1 VKELLRKLK
10 SVRVALVFWYGVIFL
25 AGATIFCGIVYFYLY
40 RLQVDAIEA
49 DLVEEANW
57 IAELVDVER
66 AARPDPIREL
76 SDDLVSRLSAHIT
89 GNPNNYL
96 VVLSDDRGE
105 RLFESDNSADFGTVP
120 VGGGVPKA
128 VVRSM
133 DHPTQGRIRVALRSA
148 GPILVQVGFTER
160 LIDRTLD
167 HMLAVFVLIVPLLLV
182 LAVGGGWIMSG
193 AVLEPVRRISNV
205 ARQITGQN
213 LSERIPSRGVG
224 DELDQLIGVM
234 NAMIGRL
241 EQSFAQMKEFTM
253 NAAHELRTP
262 LTILKGESEL
272 ALSRPIDGAEAH
284 RVIESLLEEIVRMS
298 RMVDDLLTLAKA
310 DAGQLA
316 VELKPVRLDA
326 ILARV
331 AEDASII
338 ASSKEIE
345 VTLRSNPEATITG
358 DQARIHQ
365 LFRAIVSNAVQYTD
379 PGGRITIASD
389 VTERSVCVRIGDT
402 GIGIPRES
410 LGRIFDRFY
419 RVEQARTRASGGS
432 GLGLTIAKWI
442 AELHHATIGVESAP
456 GKGSEFT
463 VCFPAGRDS

>member
-1 VKELLRKLK
+1 VKDLLRRLK

-25 AGATIFCGIVYFYLY
+25 AGATIFSGIVYFYLY

-49 DLVEEANW
+49 DLTEEANW

-66 AARPDPIREL
+66 AARPDPLREL
-76 SDDLVSRLSAHIT
+76 SDDLVTRLSAHIT
-89 GNPNNYL
+89 ESPNNYL

-105 RLFESDNSADFGTVP
+105 RLFESDNSADFGTLTLARNS
-120 VGGGVPKA
+120 PK
-128 VVRSM
+128 VVIRSM
-133 DHPTQGRIRVALRSA
+133 DHPTQGRIRVAARSA
-148 GPILVQVGFTER
+148 GPIVVQVGFTER
-160 LIDRTLD
+160 LIERTLD
-167 HMLAVFVLIVPLLLV
+167 HMIAVFVFIVPLLLV

-193 AVLEPVRRISNV
+193 AVLDPVRRISNV

-241 EQSFAQMKEFTM
+241 EGSFAQMKEFTM

-262 LTILKGESEL
+262 LTILKGEAEL
-272 ALSRPIDGAEAH
+272 ALSRPLPEAEAQ
-284 RVIESLLEEIVRMS
+284 RVIESLLEEIARMS
-298 RMVDDLLTLAKA
+298 RLVDDLLTLAKA

-316 VELKPVRLDA
+316 VESKPVRLDS
-326 ILARV
+326 ILAGV
-331 AEDASII
+331 AEDASIL
-338 ASSKEIE
+338 ASSKNIE
-345 VTLRSNPEATITG
+345 VALTSNSEAHIAG
-358 DQARIHQ
+358 DHARLIQ
-365 LFRAIVSNAVQYTD
+365 LFRALVSNAVQYTD
-379 PGGRITIASD
+379 PGGRITISSEISA
-389 VTERSVCVRIGDT
+389 RSVCVKVGDT

-410 LGRIFDRFY
+410 IARIFDRFY

-442 AELHHATIGVESAP
+442 AELHHATITVESSP

-463 VCFPAGRDS
+463 VCFPILRES

>member
-1 VKELLRKLK
+1 VKELLRRLK

-25 AGATIFCGIVYFYLY
+25 AGAMIFCGIVYFYLY
-40 RLQVDAIEA
+40 RLQLDAVEA
-49 DLVEEANW
+49 DLAEEANW

-76 SDDLVSRLSAHIT
+76 SDDLVTRLSAHIT
-89 GNPNNYL
+89 AGPNNYL

-105 RLFESDNSADFGTVP
+105 RLFESDNSSDFGTLTLERRT
-120 VGGGVPKA
+120 PKA
-128 VVRSM
+128 VILSM
-133 DHPTQGRIRVALRSA
+133 DHPTQGRIRVALRRA

-167 HMLAVFVLIVPLLLV
+167 HMLAVFVFIVPLLLV

-193 AVLEPVRRISNV
+193 AVLDPVRRISSV
-205 ARQITGQN
+205 ARQISGQN

-262 LTILKGESEL
+262 LTILRGEAEL
-272 ALSRPIDGAEAH
+272 ALSRPLPGAEAQ
-284 RVIESLLEEIVRMS
+284 RVIESLLEEIARMS

-316 VELKPVRLDA
+316 VESKPVRLD
-326 ILARV
+326 LVLTGV
-331 AEDASII
+331 AEDASIL
-338 ASSKEIE
+338 ASSKNIE
-345 VTLRSNPEATITG
+345 VCLGSNPCATISG
-358 DQARIHQ
+358 DQPRLYQ
-365 LFRAIVSNAVQYTD
+365 LFRALVSNAVQYTD
-379 PGGRITIASD
+379 PGGRVTISSELSQR
-389 VTERSVCVRIGDT
+389 TVCVRVADT
-402 GIGIPRES
+402 GIGIPPGS

-442 AELHHATIGVESAP
+442 AELHHATITVESVP

-463 VCFPAGRDS
+463 VCFPALPEP